1 MNERASVTLKHLDP
15 STASRLWLAGQQSTD
30 WPFGQSEALWQTR
43 LSELAA
49 AEVFGWGCARAVE
62 VNGELVGLCTLQ
74 AVDPAVQPAPPAI
87 ECGTWL
93 LTAARGRGL
102 NKDVKVALLDFAF
115 SGHVIPIPE
124 WCLFLLH
131 PDNARARASLLRM
144 ALPWVVED
152 SRDELTTKYFR
163 AILRRRAWETGQPA
177 IAMAIERAAYFRSEL
192 HLPLTDQC
200 P

>member
-1 MNERASVTLKHLDP
+1 MNERASVTLKKLDP
-15 STASRLWLAGQQSTD
+15 STAFRLWEAGQQSTD
-30 WPFGQSEALWQTR
+30 WPFDRTGALWQTR
-43 LSELAA
+43 QSELAA
-49 AEVFGWGCARAVE
+49 AEVLAWGCARAVA

-74 AVDPAVQPAPPAI
+74 AVDPAVQAEPSTI

-102 NKDVKVALLDFAF
+102 NQEVKVALLDFAF
-115 SGHVIPIPE
+115 SGHVLPIPE

-131 PDNARARASLLRM
+131 PDNTRARASLLRM
-144 ALPWVVED
+144 PLPWVEED
-152 SRDELTTKYFR
+152 SRDALTTKYFR

-177 IAMAIERAAYFRSEL
+177 IAIAIDRAAYLRSSL
-192 HLPLTDQC
+192 HMPLTDRC